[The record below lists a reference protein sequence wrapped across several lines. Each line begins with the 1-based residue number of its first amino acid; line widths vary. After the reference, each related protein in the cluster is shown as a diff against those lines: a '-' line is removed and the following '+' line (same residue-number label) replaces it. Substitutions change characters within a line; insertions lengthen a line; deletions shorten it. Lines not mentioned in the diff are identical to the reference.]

1 MRIVFL
7 DQGTLGKMPANE
19 KLAALGKYV
28 TYEFTPSAEVVE
40 RSKGA
45 DVIITNKKQMS
56 REVMSS
62 LPDLK
67 LICISATGMNN
78 VDLQAA
84 AELGIT
90 VKNVAGYSTAS
101 VTQVTFALLFE
112 LMCKVHSF
120 DEYVKDGRYSVS
132 NSFTR
137 INPSFDELAG
147 KVFGVVGLGAIGR
160 NVAGVAKAFGAEVVY
175 YSTSGAN
182 NNADYRRV
190 EMDELLRKSDVISI
204 HAPLNEQTNNLFDYK
219 ELSQMKPTS
228 ILVNVGRGGIV
239 NEAALARAIDE
250 KLIGGVCLDVFTKE
264 PILKENPL
272 LAIKNMDR
280 VVFTPHIAW
289 ASLQARERLMELV
302 YQNIVNWDKERK
314 K

>member
-1 MRIVFL
+1 
-7 DQGTLGKMPANE
+7 MPANKKIAE
-19 KLAALGKYV
+19 LGEYV
-28 TYEFTPSAEVVE
+28 TYEFTPSAEVME
-40 RSKGA
+40 RVQGA
-45 DVIITNKKQMS
+45 DVIITNKKLMT
-56 REVMSS
+56 REVMAS

-67 LICISATGMNN
+67 LICITATGVNN
-78 VDLQAA
+78 VDLKAA
-84 AELGIT
+84 AELGIV

-101 VTQVTFALLFE
+101 VTQVTFALLLE
-112 LMCKVHSF
+112 LMCKIGDF
-120 DEYVKDGRYSVS
+120 DRYVKDGKYSVS

-137 INPSFDELAG
+137 LNPSFDELAG
-147 KVFGVVGLGAIGR
+147 KVFGIVGLGAIGR
-160 NVAGVAKAFGAEVVY
+160 SVAGVAKAFGAEVIY

-190 EMDELLRKSDVISI
+190 EMEELLRTADIISI

-228 ILVNVGRGGIV
+228 IIVNVGRGGIV

-250 KLIGGVCLDVFTKE
+250 KIIGGACFDVFTKE

-272 LAIKNMDR
+272 MSIKNMDR

-302 YQNIVNWDKERK
+302 YQNIVNWK